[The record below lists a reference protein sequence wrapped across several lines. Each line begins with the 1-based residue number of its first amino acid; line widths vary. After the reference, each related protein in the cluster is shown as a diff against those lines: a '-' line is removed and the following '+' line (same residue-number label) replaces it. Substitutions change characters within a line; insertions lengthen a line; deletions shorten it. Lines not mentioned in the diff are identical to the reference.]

1 MATVYPPRSLPRWPS
16 PQPSCSTE
24 RSIVTPPILA
34 SSDENCLRR
43 SDANTTVQH
52 FKARPVAD
60 DGQESN
66 RDPTEARV
74 ARPESADTAEF
85 TQIG

>member
-1 MATVYPPRSLPRWPS
+1 MVTVYPPRPVPRRPS
-16 PQPSCSTE
+16 PQRPSCSTE
-24 RSIVTPPILA
+24 RSIVNPPILA

-43 SDANTTVQH
+43 SDANRTVQH
-52 FKARPVAD
+52 FKPRPVAD

-74 ARPESADTAEF
+74 VRPEF
-85 TQIG
+85 GIYG